1 MIIAMAGLFEI
12 LNRIKL
18 LLAINYTRIEKEL
31 SHHNLETSFIEMGG
45 DSLNN
50 ILPMIKKSCT
60 LFKLPTHLIQL
71 LTVSVWMN

>member
-1 MIIAMAGLFEI
+1 MAGLFEI

-18 LLAINYTRIEKEL
+18 LLAINYTRIEKKS
-31 SHHNLETSFIEMGG
+31 SHHNLETSFIEMRG

-50 ILPMIKKSCT
+50 ILPKIKRSYT
-60 LFKLPTHLIQL
+60 LFKPPTHLIQL